1 MFIENLC
8 MYISGTTRSQRILLA
23 IGQWR
28 LAGWYRRHDIFL
40 LMASVIFVCA
50 ALALVL
56 TGSSTYWVYTTLM
69 TINVIHASIWV
80 TLIYAWRK
88 VCEARYSGIWA
99 SRGLGIQLIQTRAF
113 ARHLIFANNGYVKK
127 VDDYVTMC
135 NGPEGTIARD
145 GSTKDRVR
153 YDQIRYGAL
162 VLYYLSGIP
171 HHGRIDH
178 EIDSM
183 IRMDEVRRQRRA
195 EAFFALIH
203 WVSVKLG
210 FKSAFL
216 ASR

>member
-8 MYISGTTRSQRILLA
+8 MYIPGTTRSQRILLA
-23 IGQWR
+23 IGQLR
-28 LAGWYRRHDIFL
+28 LAGWYRRHDI
-40 LMASVIFVCA
+40 LMLAVSVIYVCA

-56 TGSSTYWVYTTLM
+56 TGASTYWVYTALM
-69 TINVIHASIWV
+69 ATSVIHAGIWV
-80 TLIYAWRK
+80 TLLYAWRK
-88 VCEARYSGIWA
+88 VYEARYSGIWA

-113 ARHLIFANNGYVKK
+113 ARQLIFANNGYVKK
-127 VDDYVTMC
+127 VDGYVAMC
-135 NGPEGTIARD
+135 SGPEGAIARD

-171 HHGRIDH
+171 HHGRIDQ

-183 IRMDEVRRQRRA
+183 MRADEMRRQRRA

-210 FKSAFL
+210 LESAFL